1 VSPNNGTTPA
11 TLTVSIDSGGLQI
24 GPYTGT
30 ITVTPAAGASQI
42 VSVTLNVTNPQT
54 LSATPTL
61 LAFTYTPG
69 APTPAAQSV
78 TVNAGA
84 GPAVSVSA
92 IVATTDKGNWLLVNP
107 ISGTTPLELSVSV
120 NPSSLATNT
129 YRGTI
134 TISAGDQSVTP
145 IVIPVTLT
153 VNPAGPAITSV
164 VNAASFATGS
174 VAPGE
179 IVTIFGSGLGPETGV
194 PWTSSGP
201 IGRTLDGT
209 QVFFDSHSAP
219 ILYTSAGQV
228 SAIVPYQLATASSTK
243 LTVWY
248 QGTASPGD
256 DLNVTDSAPGIF
268 TLSLSGQGAVTNQ
281 DGTVNSPANAAHIGS
296 TVSLYATG
304 EGQTNPPG
312 ITGAINGASLP
323 LPEPQLTVTAQIGGK
338 PATVTYAGGSPNEVA
353 GLLQVNV
360 TIPAGVA
367 TGASVPVV
375 ITVGTAAS
383 QTGVTMAVQK

>member
-1 VSPNNGTTPA
+1 MTSGSNVTQQSIQVSTASGSSQDVEPISFTVTATTKSGGNWLSVSPNNGTTPA

-30 ITVTPAAGASQI
+30 ITVTPTAGASQI

-120 NPSSLATNT
+120 NPSRLATNT

-153 VNPAGPAITSV
+153 VNPAGPTITSI

-194 PWTSSGP
+194 PWTASGTDWQNP
-201 IGRTLDGT
+201 GRHTGLLRQPLGADPVHLGR
-209 QVFFDSHSAP
+209 
-219 ILYTSAGQV
+219 
-228 SAIVPYQLATASSTK
+228 ASFR
-243 LTVWY
+243 
-248 QGTASPGD
+248 D
-256 DLNVTDSAPGIF
+256 R
-268 TLSLSGQGAVTNQ
+268 SLSTGHGQLHEADRV
-281 DGTVNSPANAAHIGS
+281 
-296 TVSLYATG
+296 VSG
-304 EGQTNPPG
+304 NR
-312 ITGAINGASLP
+312 I
-323 LPEPQLTVTAQIGGK
+323 
-338 PATVTYAGGSPNEVA
+338 AGRRSERD
-353 GLLQVNV
+353 
-360 TIPAGVA
+360 
-367 TGASVPVV
+367 
-375 ITVGTAAS
+375 
-383 QTGVTMAVQK
+383 